1 MLSYR
6 VKNMISWLLLA
17 IAGILILYWGY
28 QKSQES
34 KLIRVAT
41 ASKGGYYFQ
50 YGTLLKRYIEKNTDY
65 EVQLMVTRGSV
76 DNRGKLLAGE
86 ADFAIVGTNSVSLQ
100 NLYVVSPLWQDYMHL
115 VVRKDSNINSLS
127 DMAGGDIALGKQG
140 SGYRAQ
146 SMKVLEHYALDADDF
161 GLNDVY
167 FTQLLSDETLE
178 GAIVTTGLLNPD
190 LRQVMASGQ
199 FQLAELEGAE
209 GYALNHSQLTTAKI
223 PAGVYSSI
231 DGPKPAT
238 SVETIATYA
247 VMASRPGLPE
257 KMVQAVLDQLNSDQM
272 RNEAPVML
280 NINPTEDPVL
290 RYLPLHPVSTR
301 YYDPFVGLDNF
312 SRLLGEIAE
321 HKVLILEALIV
332 LVIIVMQLTQL
343 RRRKM
348 EQERVNMAAELEA
361 LFQDMVEIERSQKEA
376 RDWRLLK
383 QYLVEVIRLKQQA
396 VVLAHGTDLAESI
409 LFLST
414 MQQCGD
420 VMRQI
425 EWRLS
430 AMQLSEA
437 AIREVDAAKA
447 TAQEA

>member
-17 IAGILILYWGY
+17 LAGILILFWGY

-34 KLIRVAT
+34 KLIRIAT

-50 YGTLLKRYIEKNTDY
+50 YGSLLKRYIEKKTDY
-65 EVQLMVTRGSV
+65 EVQLLVTRGSV
-76 DNRGKLLAGE
+76 DNRGRLLAKE

-100 NLYVVSPLWQDYMHL
+100 NLFVVAPLWQDYMHL
-115 VVRKDSNINSLS
+115 VVRKDSDINSLS
-127 DMAGGDIALGKQG
+127 DMAGRNIALGKQG

-146 SMKVLEHYALDADDF
+146 SMKVLEHFALEPEQF
-161 GLNDVY
+161 GQNELY
-167 FTQLLSDETLE
+167 FTKLLSDPTLE

-199 FQLAELEGAE
+199 FQLAGLEGAE
-209 GYALNHSQLTTAKI
+209 GYALNHSQLTTARI
-223 PAGVYSSI
+223 PAGVYSSVS
-231 DGPKPAT
+231 GPAPSQ

-247 VMASRPGLPE
+247 VMAARKDLPE

-272 RNEAPVML
+272 RHEAPVML
-280 NINPTEDPVL
+280 NVNPTEDSIL
-290 RYLPLHPVSTR
+290 RYLPLHSVSMR
-301 YYDPFVGLDNF
+301 YYNPFVGLDNF
-312 SRLLGEIAE
+312 SRLLGQIAE
-321 HKVLILEALIV
+321 HKILIIEGIIILIV
-332 LVIIVMQLTQL
+332 VIMQLSKL
-343 RRRKM
+343 SRRRI
-348 EQERVNMAAELEA
+348 ELERVNMAAELET
-361 LFQDMVEIERSQKEA
+361 LFQQVVEVESAQKGA

-383 QYLVEVIRLKQQA
+383 QYLVEVMKLKRQA
-396 VVLAHGTDLAESI
+396 VELVHGSELAESI

-414 MQQCGD
+414 MQQCAD

-430 AMQLSEA
+430 AMQLSESA
-437 AIREVDAAKA
+437 LQEVDAAKA
-447 TAQEA
+447 LVREA